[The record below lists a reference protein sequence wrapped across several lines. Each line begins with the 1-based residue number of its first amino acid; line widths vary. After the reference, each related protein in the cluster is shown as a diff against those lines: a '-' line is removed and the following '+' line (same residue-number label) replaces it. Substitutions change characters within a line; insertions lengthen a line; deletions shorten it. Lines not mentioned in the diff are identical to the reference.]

1 VVNSVH
7 EIFRRILE
15 RNHRPLFAD
24 VAFPSVL
31 RYLQCH
37 AVQVGCQIAAA
48 VSAARSFFKLY
59 ARKAMK
65 KLIAM
70 LVLVG
75 LSLSLVGCGGSSAP
89 KPDTKKPDTT
99 KPAEPAK

>member
-1 VVNSVH
+1 
-7 EIFRRILE
+7 
-15 RNHRPLFAD
+15 
-24 VAFPSVL
+24 
-31 RYLQCH
+31 
-37 AVQVGCQIAAA
+37 
-48 VSAARSFFKLY
+48 
-59 ARKAMK
+59 MK

-75 LSLSLVGCGGSSAP
+75 LSLSFIGCGSSAP